1 MAEKGASSGVPPI
14 PAPEPSIVQVAPP
27 VAASGG
33 ATVQGLD
40 VSAIQL
46 APVDGND
53 DDDDDDDD
61 YDDDDDQM
69 PPPQTPEDIREL
81 RAIREELE
89 RDRYVSEPIHALAIS

>member
-27 VAASGG
+27 AAASGG

-61 YDDDDDQM
+61 QT